1 MKLFNRNDKFV
12 TAEWR
17 SAITEL
23 EIHRFIIMDVAQIA
37 ELITDD
43 PEELNER
50 SVIFQDLAASDELVA
65 VMEKIKEAIRTITHI
80 NEKSK
85 LFADSI
91 ERLLYDFGIINVY
104 SDIII
109 EIAKSYE
116 IFRDE
121 LKSQR
126 LQTIFSNFYE
136 FYSSD
141 KFEKLQ
147 RVIADILHSAK
158 HIRSFTVGINLNANL
173 EPAEIGLLS
182 INEHHFTQ
190 KNVYTKFFKTNDS
203 HFEYAAPII
212 EYNDTSALLERSLYT
227 SANNYIIK
235 ALKRTQIKL
244 IDEVKNMFGDIFAS
258 KEDINFLLVALSYKK
273 SCRDKFCFPAIA
285 NETRVVDAYSPTL
298 LFRVKHRDIVAND
311 IRFNEKG
318 NVFIITGANAGGK
331 SVYVR
336 TIGVVQILFQLG
348 LPIPAE
354 NAQMKIVNNIFTHF
368 ATSIDTSDSRFV
380 LECKAMQKI
389 LEVID
394 KDSLLLM
401 DESFSST
408 SSYEGAAVAEQVI
421 ERLQSIGCSCVFST
435 HLHELTVLADAEQ
448 KYPSKIENLHI
459 EMKDGVPTHRIVE
472 GTTHGKSYAYD
483 IAKKYGLEFKQE

>member
-1 MKLFNRNDKFV
+1 MKLFNRNNKFV
-12 TAEWR
+12 TPEWR
-17 SAITEL
+17 KTILEL
-23 EIHRFIIMDVAQIA
+23 EIHRFLTMDAYHIA
-37 ELITDD
+37 GLITDD
-43 PEELNER
+43 PNELNER
-50 SVIFQDLAASDELVA
+50 SLIFQDLAASAEVVA
-65 VMEKIKEAIRTITHI
+65 VIEKIREAIRTITHI

-91 ERLLYDFGIINVY
+91 ERLLYDFSIINVY

-116 IFRDE
+116 IFRDD

-126 LQTIFSNFYE
+126 LLLIFSNFYE
-136 FYSSD
+136 FYNSD

-147 RVIADILHSAK
+147 TVIADILHSAK

-173 EPAEIGLLS
+173 EPSEIGLIS

-190 KNVYTKFFKTNDS
+190 KNVYTKFFKTNDI

-244 IDEVKNMFGDIFAS
+244 IEEVKSMFGDIFAS
-258 KEDINFLLVALSYKK
+258 KEDITFLLKALSYKK
-273 SCRDKFCFPAIA
+273 SCRDKFCFPVIA
-285 NETRVVDAYSPTL
+285 NETRIIGAYSPTL
-298 LFRVKHRDIVAND
+298 LFKVKHRDVVSNNIHFD
-311 IRFNEKG
+311 EKG

-354 NAQMKIVNNIFTHF
+354 SAQMKIVNNIFTHF

-389 LEVID
+389 LDAID
-394 KDSLLLM
+394 SDSLLLM

-421 ERLQSIGCSCVFST
+421 ERLQSIGCMCVYST
-435 HLHELTVLADAEQ
+435 HLHELTALADSEQ
-448 KYPSKIENLHI
+448 KYSSKIENLHI
-459 EMKDGVPTHRIVE
+459 QMKDGVPTYHIIE

-483 IAKKYGLEFKQE
+483 IAKKYGLEFKK